1 MLKMIPIPAITPSPN
16 TISILLIFTLL
27 ITGFIK
33 AVNNAIDEKQ
43 LIAIETF
50 EALMAPYKCDP
61 M

>member
-1 MLKMIPIPAITPSPN
+1 MIPIPAITPSPN

-50 EALMAPYKCDP
+50 EALMAP
-61 M
+61 